1 MHNTTIHAILSSC
14 LVLATSGALMGR
26 TKNYRSKIFEL
37 MKSTDQLPEKLPAV
51 NPGEAPEKD
60 LQTRSIEKVLRLLD
74 ALKSL
79 GLEEYPG
86 FCTRISKATSYSK
99 SRVSDILSGKAPLNS
114 RFVKAVCAVFG
125 TNEEYILQGTGEMNV
140 LVNRAKSVHG
150 KDSSIREAVTV
161 LESMT
166 EPDRCKAVAM
176 LKAMWK
182 TFNQETTRNA
192 PCK

>member
-1 MHNTTIHAILSSC
+1 
-14 LVLATSGALMGR
+14 
-26 TKNYRSKIFEL
+26 
-37 MKSTDQLPEKLPAV
+37 MKSSAQHLERLPSV
-51 NPGEAPEKD
+51 NPGEAIE
-60 LQTRSIEKVLRLLD
+60 RGRHISSFEKVLRLLD

-114 RFVKAVCAVFG
+114 RFVKAVCAAFG
-125 TNEEYILQGTGEMNV
+125 ANEEYILQGTGEMNA
-140 LVNRAKSVHG
+140 LVDRAESG
-150 KDSSIREAVTV
+150 QGRDRSIREAVSV

-176 LKAMWK
+176 LKAMRK
-182 TFNQETTRNA
+182 IFHQETARNA
-192 PCK
+192 PYK